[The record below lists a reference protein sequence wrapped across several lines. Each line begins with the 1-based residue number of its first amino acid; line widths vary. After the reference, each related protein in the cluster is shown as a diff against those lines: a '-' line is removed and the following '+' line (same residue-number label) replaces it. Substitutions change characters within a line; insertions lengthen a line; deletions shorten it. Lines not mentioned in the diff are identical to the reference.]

1 VPGQR
6 SFAAA
11 RFLLELDGARCGF
24 VRSVE
29 GGAIKAE
36 VVKEPARTGGFVK
49 KHLGIARVE
58 PLQLQLD
65 LSLDKAV
72 YAWIADAWSGKP
84 GRRSA
89 AVVETDANLKALRRR
104 ELGNPLLAAVTF
116 PALDGASKDAAFLTL
131 ELHAETV
138 RTQKGSGQA
147 VKPPAAKAKAW
158 VRSNFRLEI
167 GGLECKL
174 VSRID
179 SFTVRSA
186 PAPDDPVREARDL
199 EVQPGAIDF
208 PNVRIT
214 LAESSAKSWFDWQQ
228 SFVVEGKNADKQ
240 EKSGKIVLLGA
251 NLADVLGEIRFFNLG
266 LFRLAEAKLQPTD
279 AVKRVV
285 ADLYCERMELAVGP

>member
-1 VPGQR
+1 
-6 SFAAA
+6 
-11 RFLLELDGARCGF
+11 
-24 VRSVE
+24 
-29 GGAIKAE
+29 
-36 VVKEPARTGGFVK
+36 VKTPV
-49 KHLGIARVE
+49 
-58 PLQLQLD
+58 
-65 LSLDKAV
+65 
-72 YAWIADAWSGKP
+72 
-84 GRRSA
+84 
-89 AVVETDANLKALRRR
+89 
-104 ELGNPLLAAVTF
+104 
-116 PALDGASKDAAFLTL
+116 
-131 ELHAETV
+131 
-138 RTQKGSGQA
+138 
-147 VKPPAAKAKAW
+147 AKAKAW

-199 EVQPGAIDF
+199 EVQPDAIDF
-208 PNVRIT
+208 PNVRFT